1 MKELSSQKISFVTV
15 CHLITLIVLY
25 LLCKANV
32 ATAIACYSCVS
43 MNKSNPPCEDPVS
56 AHITIQRPCRQTI
69 PGHEGLFYAHYC
81 SKIKGIRQKDG
92 SSLLIRRCSM
102 DKLTDIPTHCG
113 QFQLDDDLYH
123 GCIATCSKDWC
134 NTGDRSSVS
143 VRMLTFCLLTL
154 SYTVIL

>member
-1 MKELSSQKISFVTV
+1 MKVLGSQKTHYLTLCHWITWIIS
-15 CHLITLIVLY
+15 Y
-25 LLCKANV
+25 LLLKVNI

-43 MNKSNPPCEDPVS
+43 MNRSNPACEDPVS
-56 AHITIQRPCRQTI
+56 AYVTIQRPCRQTI

-81 SKIKGIRQKDG
+81 TKIKGIRQKDG

-134 NTGDRSSVS
+134 NTDYKYSVS
-143 VRMLTFCLLTL
+143 FRMLTFYWLISL
-154 SYTVIL
+154 YTVII